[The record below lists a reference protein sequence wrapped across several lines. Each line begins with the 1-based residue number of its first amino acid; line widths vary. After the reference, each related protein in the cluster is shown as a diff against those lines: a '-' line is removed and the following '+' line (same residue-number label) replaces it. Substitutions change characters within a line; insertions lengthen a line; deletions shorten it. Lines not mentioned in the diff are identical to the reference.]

1 MTSHDPLASATPAV
15 AADSSGQTID
25 LATAP
30 DFYVENG
37 LHVFTAAHHL
47 RRGWCCGRGCRHCP
61 YDPPHEEG
69 TTQVR

>member
-15 AADSSGQTID
+15 AAESSGQPIN